1 MVKTARNSNIE
12 LLRILSMFAIIAAHF
27 VGQSGAFEYTLCIND
42 FLLVLISNGSRIA
55 VNVFLLIGVW
65 YMVDAKFNVARIL
78 KMYGQLYVYT
88 SIFTVVSLII
98 DYRAVSLKNL
108 IYGFVPFIGRA
119 LWFAS
124 SYLCLL
130 IFKPFLDLILQ
141 WDKKKLISFTALFFV
156 LMSVFSTILTI
167 QEGFVIDTIWFA
179 LIYLVIGTIKKYPP
193 KFNWKG
199 IYSLILFGGGYTVL
213 ATMRFFVIVNQ
224 GNNILFKAISR
235 ACKIYGDDIKS
246 FPNILLAGLI
256 FHFFITM
263 RPRANRFINSASKG
277 TFSVYII
284 HQVPAFYPLLWPTF
298 FNSEVWLPKHNV
310 LYVIFV
316 VIAVFTVCS
325 VIDIPRRKWLEP
337 VFSKTKLFNFVS
349 NQIEKVYN

>member
-1 MVKTARNSNIE
+1 MDKTARNSNIE
-12 LLRILSMFAIIAAHF
+12 LLRILSIFAIIAGHF
-27 VGQSGAFEYTLCIND
+27 VGQSGAFEYSLCVND
-42 FLLVLISNGSRIA
+42 YFLVLLSNGSRIA

-65 YMVDAKFNVARIL
+65 YMVDAKFNAARIL
-78 KMYGQLYVYT
+78 KMYGQLYLYT

-141 WDKKKLISFTALFFV
+141 WDKKRLITFTALFFA

-167 QEGFVIDTIWFA
+167 QEGFVVNTIWFA
-179 LIYLVIGTIKKYPP
+179 VVYLVIGTIKKYPP
-193 KFNWKG
+193 KFNLKSL
-199 IYSLILFGGGYTVL
+199 YSLIFFGGGYTVL
-213 ATMRFFVIVNQ
+213 ATMRFLVTVYQ
-224 GNNILFKAISR
+224 DNNILFKAISR
-235 ACKIYGDDIKS
+235 ACKIYSGDIKS

-263 RPRANRFINSASKG
+263 KPRANRFISSASKG
-277 TFSVYII
+277 TFTVYII

-298 FNSEVWLPKHNV
+298 FNSKAWLPEHNV

-325 VIDIPRRKWLEP
+325 IIDIPRRKWLEP
-337 VFSKTKLFNFVS
+337 AFSKTKLFNFVS
-349 NQIEKVYN
+349 NHIEKIYN